1 MRDRS
6 CARKLKGT
14 VKEIL
19 GTCVSVGCTVDH
31 EDPREV
37 QSKVSFVALLT
48 ADFGLCVQPAVLCL
62 VCGQLHS
69 MFCGEGA
76 HCIALGAL
84 WLQYW
89 WSVCLVQHLTQVML
103 VFGLKSPCISWML
116 CWYAHDLQSAVFD
129 VMPYTFRLLS
139 TRQLQHHTHAI
150 SCSRH
155 LNAAFQD
162 RQSSE

>member
-1 MRDRS
+1 MEQIIEIARVMRDRS

-37 QSKVSFVALLT
+37 QSKVSFVGLLT

-69 MFCGEGA
+69 MFWRRCALHCARCVMATVLVVSVPGA
-76 HCIALGAL
+76 TFNAGHA
-84 WLQYW
+84 
-89 WSVCLVQHLTQVML
+89 SV
-103 VFGLKSPCISWML
+103 W
-116 CWYAHDLQSAVFD
+116 A
-129 VMPYTFRLLS
+129 
-139 TRQLQHHTHAI
+139 
-150 SCSRH
+150 
-155 LNAAFQD
+155 
-162 RQSSE
+162 